1 MTPDAAEQSVC
12 SCVHVLA
19 ALGLADG
26 SAASH
31 ASTEPVADV
40 EDVGRSFADD
50 PGAAAGT
57 DGDERQSRARNVR
70 RKSSIQFTD
79 GGAGHGFIIVSPT
92 SKMDNILPSWRF

>member
-26 SAASH
+26 SAAPH

-50 PGAAAGT
+50 PGAAT
-57 DGDERQSRARNVR
+57 DCYRHDNGCGATCLDRFMDSAHALPVR
-70 RKSSIQFTD
+70 
-79 GGAGHGFIIVSPT
+79 
-92 SKMDNILPSWRF
+92 